1 MNKPFSAVTQVLRG
15 YTYNQVKA
23 VVEVLVD
30 SPVHNV
36 EVTMNTPEAA
46 LLLQKLSSEYGSDV
60 NIGAGTVLTLEE
72 LQIAHK
78 AGATFVLAPTLL
90 SKEMFDYCK
99 EHEILSVPGA
109 FTPTE
114 IAHAFAL
121 GADIVKVFPANEVSY
136 GYAKKVFE
144 PLGNLPLMAVGG
156 VTTDTI
162 AEVFAGGYAY
172 VGTANGIF
180 NKNDI
185 LSENKIALKR
195 SLDRL
200 TKELERLGR

>member
-46 LLLQKLSSEYGSDV
+46 LLLQKLSSEYGSDI

-121 GADIVKVFPANEVSY
+121 GADIVKVFPANELSY
-136 GYAKKVFE
+136 GYAKKVCE

-185 LSENKIALKR
+185 LTENKIALKH

>member
-46 LLLQKLSSEYGSDV
+46 LLIQKLSSEYGSDI

-72 LQIAHK
+72 LQIAYK
-78 AGATFVLAPTLL
+78 AGA
-90 SKEMFDYCK
+90 
-99 EHEILSVPGA
+99 
-109 FTPTE
+109 
-114 IAHAFAL
+114 
-121 GADIVKVFPANEVSY
+121 SY
-136 GYAKKVFE
+136 GYAKKVCE

-156 VTTDTI
+156 VTTDNI

-185 LSENKIALKR
+185 LAEDKAALKQ
-195 SLDRL
+195 SLDKL
-200 TKELERLGR
+200 IKELERLGR

>member
-46 LLLQKLSSEYGSDV
+46 LLIQKLSSEYGSDI

-72 LQIAHK
+72 LQIVHK
-78 AGATFVLAPTLL
+78 AGATFVLSPTLL

-121 GADIVKVFPANEVSY
+121 GANIVKVFPANEVSY
-136 GYAKKVFE
+136 GYAKKVCE

-185 LSENKIALKR
+185 LTENKTALKH

-200 TKELERLGR
+200 TKELESLGR

>member
-46 LLLQKLSSEYGSDV
+46 LLIQKLSSEYGSDI

-72 LQIAHK
+72 LQIVHK
-78 AGATFVLAPTLL
+78 AGATFVLSPTLL

-136 GYAKKVFE
+136 GYAKKVCE

-185 LSENKIALKR
+185 LTENKTALKH

-200 TKELERLGR
+200 TKELESLGR

>member
-46 LLLQKLSSEYGSDV
+46 LLLQKLSSEYGSDI

-72 LQIAHK
+72 LQIVHK
-78 AGATFVLAPTLL
+78 AGATFVLSPTLL

-121 GADIVKVFPANEVSY
+121 GVDIVKVFPANEVSY
-136 GYAKKVFE
+136 GYAKKVCE

-185 LSENKIALKR
+185 LTENKTALKH

-200 TKELERLGR
+200 TKELESLGR

>member
-15 YTYNQVKA
+15 YTYDQVKA

-36 EVTMNTPEAA
+36 EVTMNTPNAA
-46 LLLQKLSSEYGSDV
+46 SLIQKLSSEYGSDI
-60 NIGAGTVLTLEE
+60 NIGAGTVLTFDE
-72 LQIAHK
+72 LKAAHK

-90 SKEMFDYCK
+90 SEEMLAYCK
-99 EHEILSVPGA
+99 EYEILSVPGA

-114 IAHAFAL
+114 IACAFAL
-121 GADIVKVFPANEVSY
+121 GADIVKVFPANEISY
-136 GYAKKVFE
+136 GYAKKVCE

-156 VTTDTI
+156 VTTENI
-162 AEVFAGGYAY
+162 AEVFAGGYRY

-185 LSENKIALKR
+185 LAENKTALKQSVR
-195 SLDRL
+195 KLAE
-200 TKELERLGR
+200 ELERQER

>member
-46 LLLQKLSSEYGSDV
+46 SLIQKLSREYGSDI
-60 NIGAGTVLTLEE
+60 NIGAGTVLTLED
-72 LQIAHK
+72 LQTAHK

-90 SKEMFDYCK
+90 SEEMFDYCK

-136 GYAKKVFE
+136 GYAKKVCE

-156 VTTDTI
+156 VTTDNI

-185 LSENKIALKR
+185 LAEDKTALKQSVR
-195 SLDRL
+195 KLAE
-200 TKELERLGR
+200 ELERLGR

>member
-46 LLLQKLSSEYGSDV
+46 SLIQKLSSEYSSDI
-60 NIGAGTVLTLEE
+60 NIGAGTVLTLED
-72 LQIAHK
+72 LRTAHK

-90 SKEMFDYCK
+90 SEEMFDYCK

-121 GADIVKVFPANEVSY
+121 GADMSKYSPQMRLAIGTPKRYVS
-136 GYAKKVFE
+136 
-144 PLGNLPLMAVGG
+144 L
-156 VTTDTI
+156 
-162 AEVFAGGYAY
+162 
-172 VGTANGIF
+172 
-180 NKNDI
+180 
-185 LSENKIALKR
+185 
-195 SLDRL
+195 
-200 TKELERLGR
+200 

>member
-15 YTYNQVKA
+15 YTYDQVKA

-36 EVTMNTPEAA
+36 EVTMNTPDAA
-46 LLLQKLSSEYGSDV
+46 SLIHRLSREYGSV
-60 NIGAGTVLTLEE
+60 INVGAGTVLTLDE
-72 LQIAHK
+72 LKLAHK
-78 AGATFVLAPTLL
+78 AGATFVLSPTLF
-90 SKEMFDYCK
+90 SEEMFAYCK
-99 EHEILSVPGA
+99 EHGILSVPGA

-114 IAHAFAL
+114 VAHAFSL

-136 GYAKKVFE
+136 SYAKKVCE

-156 VTTDTI
+156 VTTQNI
-162 AEVFAGGYAY
+162 AEVFAGGYRY

-185 LSENKIALKR
+185 LTENKAALKLSVR
-195 SLDRL
+195 KL
-200 TKELERLGR
+200 TEELERLGR

>member
-15 YTYNQVKA
+15 YTYDQVKA

-46 LLLQKLSSEYGSDV
+46 LLLQKLSSEYGSDI

-109 FTPTE
+109 LTPTE

-136 GYAKKVFE
+136 GYAKKVCE

-185 LSENKIALKR
+185 LAENKIALKR
-195 SLDRL
+195 SLNRL

>member
-46 LLLQKLSSEYGSDV
+46 LLLQKLSSEYGSDI

-72 LQIAHK
+72 LQIAYK
-78 AGATFVLAPTLL
+78 AGATFVLSPTLL

-114 IAHAFAL
+114 IARAFAL

-136 GYAKKVFE
+136 GYAKKVCE

-185 LSENKIALKR
+185 LTENKIALKR

-200 TKELERLGR
+200 TKELERLRR

>member
-1 MNKPFSAVTQVLRG
+1 MNKPFSVVTQVLRG

-30 SPVHNV
+30 SPVQNV

-46 LLLQKLSSEYGSDV
+46 LLLQKLSSEYGSDI

-78 AGATFVLAPTLL
+78 AGATFVLSPTLF

-136 GYAKKVFE
+136 GYAKKVCE
-144 PLGNLPLMAVGG
+144 PLGKLPLMAVGG

-185 LSENKIALKR
+185 LTENKTALKH

>member
-23 VVEVLVD
+23 VIEVLVD

-46 LLLQKLSSEYGSDV
+46 LLLQKLSSEYGSDI

-136 GYAKKVFE
+136 GYAKKVCE

-162 AEVFAGGYAY
+162 AEVFAGGYTY

-180 NKNDI
+180 NKKDI
-185 LSENKIALKR
+185 LTENKTALKH

-200 TKELERLGR
+200 KKELERLGR

>member
-15 YTYNQVKA
+15 YTFNQVKA

-46 LLLQKLSSEYGSDV
+46 LLLQKLSSEYGSDI

-78 AGATFVLAPTLL
+78 AGATFVLSPTLL

-136 GYAKKVFE
+136 GYAKKVCE
-144 PLGNLPLMAVGG
+144 LLGNLPLMAVGG

-185 LSENKIALKR
+185 LTENKAALKH

>member
-46 LLLQKLSSEYGSDV
+46 LLLQKLSSEYGSDI

-78 AGATFVLAPTLL
+78 AGATFVLSPTLL

-114 IAHAFAL
+114 IARAFAL

-136 GYAKKVFE
+136 GYAKKVCE

-185 LSENKIALKR
+185 LTENKIALKR

-200 TKELERLGR
+200 TKELERLRR

>member
-1 MNKPFSAVTQVLRG
+1 MNKPFSSVTQVLRG

-46 LLLQKLSSEYGSDV
+46 LLIQKLSSEYGSNI

-72 LQIAHK
+72 LKIAHR

-90 SKEMFDYCK
+90 SEEMFDYCK

-136 GYAKKVFE
+136 SYAKKVCE

-156 VTTDTI
+156 VTTQNI

-172 VGTANGIF
+172 AGTANGIF

-185 LSENKIALKR
+185 LAENKTALKQ
-195 SLDRL
+195 SVYKL
-200 TKELERLGR
+200 TEELECLGR

>member
-1 MNKPFSAVTQVLRG
+1 MNKPFSVVTQVLRG
-15 YTYNQVKA
+15 YTFNQVKA

-46 LLLQKLSSEYGSDV
+46 LLLQKLSSEYGSEI

-78 AGATFVLAPTLL
+78 AGATFVLSPTLL
-90 SKEMFDYCK
+90 SQEMFDYCK

-136 GYAKKVFE
+136 GYAKKVCE

-185 LSENKIALKR
+185 LTENKAALKH

-200 TKELERLGR
+200 TKELERLGH

>member
-1 MNKPFSAVTQVLRG
+1 M
-15 YTYNQVKA
+15 
-23 VVEVLVD
+23 
-30 SPVHNV
+30 
-36 EVTMNTPEAA
+36 
-46 LLLQKLSSEYGSDV
+46 
-60 NIGAGTVLTLEE
+60 
-72 LQIAHK
+72 
-78 AGATFVLAPTLL
+78 
-90 SKEMFDYCK
+90 
-99 EHEILSVPGA
+99 SVPGA

-136 GYAKKVFE
+136 SYAKKVCE

-156 VTTDTI
+156 VTTENI

-185 LSENKIALKR
+185 LAENKTALKQ
-195 SLDRL
+195 SVYKL
-200 TKELERLGR
+200 TEELERLGR

>member
-46 LLLQKLSSEYGSDV
+46 LLLQKLSSEYGSDI

-78 AGATFVLAPTLL
+78 AGATFVLSPTLL

-114 IAHAFAL
+114 IARAFAL

-136 GYAKKVFE
+136 GYAKKVCE

-185 LSENKIALKR
+185 LTENKIALKR

>member
-46 LLLQKLSSEYGSDV
+46 LLLQKLSSEYGSDI

-78 AGATFVLAPTLL
+78 AGATFVLSPTLL

-136 GYAKKVFE
+136 GYSKKVCE

-185 LSENKIALKR
+185 LTENKTALKH

>member
-1 MNKPFSAVTQVLRG
+1 MNKPFSSVTQVLRG

-23 VVEVLVD
+23 VVEVLID

-46 LLLQKLSSEYGSDV
+46 LLIQKLSSEYGSNI

-72 LQIAHK
+72 LKIAHR
-78 AGATFVLAPTLL
+78 AGAAFVLAPTLL
-90 SKEMFDYCK
+90 SEEMFDYCK

-136 GYAKKVFE
+136 SYAKKVCE
-144 PLGNLPLMAVGG
+144 PLGSLPLMAVGG
-156 VTTDTI
+156 VTTENI

-172 VGTANGIF
+172 AGTANGIF
-180 NKNDI
+180 IKNDI
-185 LSENKIALKR
+185 LAENKTALKQ
-195 SLDRL
+195 SVYKL
-200 TKELERLGR
+200 TEELERLGR

>member
-15 YTYNQVKA
+15 YTYDQVKA

-36 EVTMNTPEAA
+36 EVTMNTPNAA
-46 LLLQKLSSEYGSDV
+46 SLIQKLSSEYGSV
-60 NIGAGTVLTLEE
+60 INIGAGTVLTFDE
-72 LQIAHK
+72 LKAAHK

-90 SKEMFDYCK
+90 SEEMFAYCK

-114 IAHAFAL
+114 IACAFAL
-121 GADIVKVFPANEVSY
+121 GADIVKVFPANEISY
-136 GYAKKVFE
+136 GYAKKICE
-144 PLGNLPLMAVGG
+144 PLGDLPLMAVGG
-156 VTTDTI
+156 VTIENI
-162 AEVFAGGYAY
+162 AEVFAGGYRY

-185 LSENKIALKR
+185 LAEDKTALKQ
-195 SLDRL
+195 SVCKLAE
-200 TKELERLGR
+200 ELERQGR

>member
-1 MNKPFSAVTQVLRG
+1 
-15 YTYNQVKA
+15 
-23 VVEVLVD
+23 
-30 SPVHNV
+30 
-36 EVTMNTPEAA
+36 
-46 LLLQKLSSEYGSDV
+46 
-60 NIGAGTVLTLEE
+60 
-72 LQIAHK
+72 
-78 AGATFVLAPTLL
+78 
-90 SKEMFDYCK
+90 MFDYCK

-136 GYAKKVFE
+136 GYAKKVCE

-185 LSENKIALKR
+185 LTENKAALKH

-200 TKELERLGR
+200 TKELERLGH

>member
-46 LLLQKLSSEYGSDV
+46 LLLQKLSSEYGSDI

-78 AGATFVLAPTLL
+78 AGATFVLSPTLL

-136 GYAKKVFE
+136 GYAKKICE

-185 LSENKIALKR
+185 LAENKIALKR

>member
-1 MNKPFSAVTQVLRG
+1 MNKPFSSVTQVLRG

-46 LLLQKLSSEYGSDV
+46 LLIQKLSSEYGSNI

-72 LQIAHK
+72 LKIAHR

-90 SKEMFDYCK
+90 SEEMFDYCK
-99 EHEILSVPGA
+99 EHEILNVPGA

-136 GYAKKVFE
+136 WYAKKVCE

-156 VTTDTI
+156 VGVNNYQEFFDNDCQ
-162 AEVFAGGYAY
+162 Y
-172 VGTANGIF
+172 VGMGTGMFGNLNLDTASDEEIRAVLNTY
-180 NKNDI
+180 
-185 LSENKIALKR
+185 
-195 SLDRL
+195 L
-200 TKELERLGR
+200 TK

>member
-46 LLLQKLSSEYGSDV
+46 VLIQKLSSEYGSDI

-90 SKEMFDYCK
+90 SEEMFDYCK
-99 EHEILSVPGA
+99 VHEILSVPGA

-121 GADIVKVFPANEVSY
+121 GADIVKIFPANEVSY
-136 GYAKKVFE
+136 GYARRFV
-144 PLGNLPLMAVGG
+144 
-156 VTTDTI
+156 
-162 AEVFAGGYAY
+162 
-172 VGTANGIF
+172 
-180 NKNDI
+180 
-185 LSENKIALKR
+185 
-195 SLDRL
+195 SL
-200 TKELERLGR
+200 

>member
-1 MNKPFSAVTQVLRG
+1 MNKPFSAITQVLRG

-23 VVEVLVD
+23 VVETLVD

-36 EVTMNTPEAA
+36 EVTMNTPDAA
-46 LLLQKLSSEYGSDV
+46 SLIQRLSCEYGSV
-60 NIGAGTVLTLEE
+60 INIGAGTVLTIDE
-72 LQIAHK
+72 LKLAHK
-78 AGATFVLAPTLL
+78 AGATFVLSPALL
-90 SKEMFDYCK
+90 SEEMFAYCK
-99 EHEILSVPGA
+99 EHGILSVPGA

-114 IAHAFAL
+114 VARAFAL

-136 GYAKKVFE
+136 SYAKKVCE

-156 VTTDTI
+156 VTTQNI
-162 AEVFAGGYAY
+162 AEVFAGGYRY

-185 LSENKIALKR
+185 LAENKAALNLSVRK
-195 SLDRL
+195 L
-200 TKELERLGR
+200 TEELERLGR

>member
-46 LLLQKLSSEYGSDV
+46 LLLQKLSSEYGSDI

-78 AGATFVLAPTLL
+78 AGATFVLSPTLL

-121 GADIVKVFPANEVSY
+121 GADIVKVFPANELSY
-136 GYAKKVFE
+136 GYAKKVCE

-185 LSENKIALKR
+185 LTENKIALKH

>member
-15 YTYNQVKA
+15 YTYTQVKA

-46 LLLQKLSSEYGSDV
+46 LLLQKLSSEYGSDI

-78 AGATFVLAPTLL
+78 AGATFVLSPTLL

-136 GYAKKVFE
+136 GYAKKVCE

-185 LSENKIALKR
+185 LTENKAALKH